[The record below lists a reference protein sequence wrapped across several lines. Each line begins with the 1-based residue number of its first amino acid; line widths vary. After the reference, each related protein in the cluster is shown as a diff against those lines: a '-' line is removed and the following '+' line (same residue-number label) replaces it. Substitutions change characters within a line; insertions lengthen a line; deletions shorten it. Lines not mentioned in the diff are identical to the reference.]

1 MIKKA
6 CLKYEEPNYESVAEK
21 TYCICLHLLLTAF
34 AFANAHP
41 RSAAAQQAPALT
53 NDLILE
59 LVEAGFSSEK
69 IIRQIKRSPCHFDT
83 SPSRIEKLK
92 SRGVSALVIKAMID
106 VKEFDLPDS
115 IAPLVHG
122 ERSRICLAD

>member
-1 MIKKA
+1 MNLWPKK
-6 CLKYEEPNYESVAEK
+6 N
-21 TYCICLHLLLTAF
+21 YCISLHLLLTAF

-41 RSAAAQQAPALT
+41 TKSAAAQQAPALT
-53 NDLILE
+53 NELILE

-69 IIRQIKRSPCHFDT
+69 IIRQIERSPCHFDT

-92 SRGVSALVIKAMID
+92 SRGVSALVNKAMID

-115 IAPLVHG
+115 IATLVHG
-122 ERSRICLAD
+122 ERRRLCLAE